1 MARLKS
7 LFVIPIFQYTSY
19 EVTLIFVARHT
30 AGRQY
35 RQETAVRWLPFLTL
49 FLLAW
54 IEISLFVQVAHV
66 VGVFMTLLLVIFTSV
81 IGISLVKN
89 QGIKNFRL
97 LQEKLAR
104 QENPAAEMTKSV
116 SLFIAGFLLI
126 LPGFFTDFIGL
137 LLLLP
142 PVQKHL
148 TLKLMPYLT
157 IRTMGGSTGHG
168 SGVTVEGEFERR
180 EQKVIEH
187 HDDEP
192 RHH

>member
-1 MARLKS
+1 M
-7 LFVIPIFQYTSY
+7 
-19 EVTLIFVARHT
+19 
-30 AGRQY
+30 
-35 RQETAVRWLPFLTL
+35 RWLPFIVI
-49 FLLAW
+49 FVLAW
-54 IEISLFVQVAHV
+54 IEISLFIQVAHV
-66 VGVFMTLLLVIFTSV
+66 VGVFMTLILVIFTSA

-126 LPGFFTDFIGL
+126 LPGFFTDFLGL

-157 IRTMGGSTGHG
+157 IRTAGAPGSTN
-168 SGVTVEGEFERR
+168 SGFTMEGEFERR
-180 EQKVIEH
+180 DQKVIEH
-187 HDDEP
+187 QDDE
-192 RHH
+192 RHHDK

>member
-1 MARLKS
+1 M
-7 LFVIPIFQYTSY
+7 
-19 EVTLIFVARHT
+19 
-30 AGRQY
+30 
-35 RQETAVRWLPFLTL
+35 RWLPFLTL

-54 IEISLFVQVAHV
+54 IEISLFIQVAHV
-66 VGVFMTLLLVIFTSV
+66 IGVFMTLLLVIFTSV

-157 IRTMGGSTGHG
+157 IRTMGGSAGHS

-187 HDDEP
+187 QDDES